1 MRELL
6 IVLLQRAEDWVHGA
20 GTSLAHR
27 GQWLPTTSFASG
39 LRPEQRA
46 LLGAAAEVYD
56 LVGAAPEGRAVMREL
71 GLDPDA
77 AGLPSMDRLLTIDA
91 RASLAY
97 VEGTGLPDTS
107 ARACEALDRAI
118 HELAH
123 GGPVTMATLARR
135 MEIPEGT
142 LNHKVNPN
150 NSHHFLR
157 PSQLLQLQQAAGAVG
172 PLRVMATEL
181 GYGLYRTGPSL
192 FDGDPLRVLA
202 QMTMLSAAIF
212 LAFYIAYKQGWVDPD
227 VIAGRA

>member
-1 MRELL
+1 MK
-6 IVLLQRAEDWVHGA
+6 
-20 GTSLAHR
+20 
-27 GQWLPTTSFASG
+27 
-39 LRPEQRA
+39 
-46 LLGAAAEVYD
+46 
-56 LVGAAPEGRAVMREL
+56 M
-71 GLDPDA
+71 
-77 AGLPSMDRLLTIDA
+77 TIDA
-91 RASLAY
+91 RAALAY
-97 VEGTGLPDTS
+97 VESTGLPDTS
-107 ARACEALDRAI
+107 ASACEALDRAI
-118 HELAH
+118 HDLAH

-202 QMTMLSAAIF
+202 QAVRACSDLHVQAAD
-212 LAFYIAYKQGWVDPD
+212 AYACAASDPAGMSRNAMRRVEMAAEDAHEAIGHVLQALRSMMRTAPKVD
-227 VIAGRA
+227 